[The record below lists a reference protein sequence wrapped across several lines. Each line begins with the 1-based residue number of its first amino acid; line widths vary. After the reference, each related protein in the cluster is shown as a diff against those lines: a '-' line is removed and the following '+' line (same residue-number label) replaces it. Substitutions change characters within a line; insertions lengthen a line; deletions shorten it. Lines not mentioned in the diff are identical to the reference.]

1 VSVSELSEAV
11 DEPFHELDGLAPR
24 GRWWLMDR
32 DDLLLGQVGDDDS
45 GDADWDPEVGGYLGD
60 RM

>member
-1 VSVSELSEAV
+1 VSELSEAV
-11 DEPFHELDGLAPR
+11 DEPFHELDGLATR